1 MRAVIYTRV
10 STQGQRE
17 TSHDDQARNC
27 EQRAAREGWAVGQR
41 YTDHGISGSKRDRPA
56 YQRMLADAAAGKFEA
71 LLVDDLSRFSRD
83 SVEQETEI
91 RRLERRKV
99 RVVGVSDGY
108 DSTS

>member
-56 YQRMLADAAAGKFEA
+56 YQRML
-71 LLVDDLSRFSRD
+71 DDLSRFSRD